1 MEIVIVDDKRAIARL
16 AADAIVALLSR
27 KPDAVLGLATG
38 SSPVPIYREMA
49 ERVAQGTLDLSR
61 VRFFALDEYAGLG
74 GTHPMSYRYFLD
86 EHVTGPCRLDPGQLR
101 VLNGRAEDL
110 AAECRDYEEAIEEA
124 GGIDLQILGIGHNG
138 HIGFNEPT
146 SSFGSRTRVVA
157 LTAQTV
163 DANARFFDDDPEDVP
178 LLALSQGIGTI
189 LDARALIL
197 IATGGGK
204 APAIHSSIEGE
215 LTSSVPASALQLH
228 PQATFLVDEFA
239 GSMLGRADFYRRE
252 RQLIERYGR
261 TSPPRR

>member
-1 MEIVIVDDKRAIARL
+1 MRIIIDDVAVLSRF
-16 AADAIVALLSR
+16 AADLIAEQVSYR
-27 KPDAVLGLATG
+27 PDCTIGLATG
-38 SSPVPIYREMA
+38 SSPVPIYQELA
-49 ERVAQGTLDLSR
+49 ARVASGELDLSR

-74 GTHPMSYRYFLD
+74 ASHPMSYRYFLD
-86 EHVTGPCRLDPGQLR
+86 EHVVGPCRLDPAQLR

-110 AAECRDYEEAIEEA
+110 DHECRDYEAAITAA

-157 LTAQTV
+157 LTHQTV

-189 LDARALIL
+189 LEAGALVL

-204 APAIHSSIEGE
+204 APAIRSAIEGE

-228 PQATFLVDEFA
+228 PQATFLVDEYA
-239 GSMLGRADFYRRE
+239 GAMLARSDFYRRE
-252 RQLIERYGR
+252 RQVIARYGR
-261 TSPPRR
+261 TSPRRR

>member
-1 MEIVIVDDKRAIARL
+1 MRIIIDDIAELGRFAVDMIAEQVSHRADCTI
-16 AADAIVALLSR
+16 
-27 KPDAVLGLATG
+27 GLATG
-38 SSPVPIYREMA
+38 SSPVPIYKEMA
-49 ERVAQGTLDLSR
+49 DRVARGTLDLTQ

-86 EHVTGPCRLDPGQLR
+86 EHVTGPCDLDPAQLR

-110 AAECRDYEEAIEEA
+110 PAECRAYEQAIADA

-157 LTAQTV
+157 LTTQTV

-189 LDARALIL
+189 LDAGALIL

-204 APAIHSSIEGE
+204 APAIRSAIEGE

-239 GSMLGRADFYRRE
+239 GSMLARADFYRRE
-252 RQLIERYGR
+252 REVIKNYGR
-261 TSPPRR
+261 TTPRRR